1 MQVNLTRSAAHKLS
15 ELLDAGLCTR
25 AALIEH
31 LTSPS
36 LVKSYRLTVK
46 PDEDGYIVCPWRTVN
61 CGEVPVSEHA
71 EAVLRDLAQHFR
83 LSPEK
88 RSRESTSMALDAIL
102 SGIITSVPT
111 RSLAGPSLHPPR
123 VIRHA
128 STQRP
133 KLALSNEALMGISRL
148 SRSYLPMSTQHAPR
162 GERKTPGYDT
172 QARKPFKQIS
182 KMIGTLES
190 FHFMWNDTQSQAL
203 HPHVRRYKTCSVSN
217 RLIEFFAA
225 EGDRL
230 GVTPLAG
237 GRRTT
242 LSLASN
248 TLEAIGQGIIIP
260 ERLREQLT
268 RVGRE
273 A

>member
-1 MQVNLTRSAAHKLS
+1 MQVNLTRSGARRLS

-36 LVKSYRLTVK
+36 LVKSYRLAVK
-46 PDEDGYIVCPWRTVN
+46 PDEDGYITCPWRTVN
-61 CGEVPVSEHA
+61 CGEVPVSERA

-102 SGIITSVPT
+102 SGIVISALP
-111 RSLAGPSLHPPR
+111 RSKLSLSLHPPR
-123 VIRHA
+123 VIRHI

-133 KLALSNEALMGISRL
+133 KLALSNEALVGISRL
-148 SRSYLPMSTQHAPR
+148 SRSYLPMGTKEVPR
-162 GERKTPGYDT
+162 GARKTPGYET
-172 QARKPFKQIS
+172 QVRKPFKQIS

-190 FHFMWNDTQSQAL
+190 FHFMWNDLHQQAL
-203 HPHVRRYKTCSVSN
+203 HQHVRRYKTCSVSN

-248 TLEAIGQGIIIP
+248 TLEAIGQGLIVP

-268 RVGRE
+268 RVGQD